1 MRLASEAGRNVYA
14 LPGSPLDPRSGGA
27 NWLIKQGATLV
38 TEASEIVDDRHGTLI
53 DTDDGFDAIT
63 PEDDSMEPEMD
74 VDDVRSVI
82 TAALGPSP
90 VEIDDIIRHSSAT
103 YGQVQLVLIELDLAG
118 RLERQP
124 GGRVSI
130 AFQ

>member
-1 MRLASEAGRNVYA
+1 

-118 RLERQP
+118 LLERQP